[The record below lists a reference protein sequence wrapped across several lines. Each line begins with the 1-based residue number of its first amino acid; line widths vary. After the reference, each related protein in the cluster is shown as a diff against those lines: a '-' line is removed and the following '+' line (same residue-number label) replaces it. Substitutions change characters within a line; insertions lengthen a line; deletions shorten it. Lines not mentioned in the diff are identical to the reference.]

1 MKKLSQI
8 RKNIA
13 KEQRGKYR
21 QSSDCLYF
29 FVNFFIKFIHTY
41 TNIYKLIKDK
51 GV

>member
-21 QSSDCLYF
+21 QSSGGLYF
-29 FVNFFIKFIHTY
+29 FC
-41 TNIYKLIKDK
+41 
-51 GV
+51 